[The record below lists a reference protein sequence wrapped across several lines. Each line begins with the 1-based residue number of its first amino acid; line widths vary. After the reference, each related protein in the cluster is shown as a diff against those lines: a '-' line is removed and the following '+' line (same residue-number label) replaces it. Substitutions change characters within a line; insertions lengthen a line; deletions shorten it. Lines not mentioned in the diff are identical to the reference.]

1 MLFMLVVV
9 LGYAH
14 NFVLVFCVRLL
25 VACVIVDSSYAI
37 IVDIAVV
44 WRYCGVHSRVVV
56 GLVGGG
62 SVVAVSASC
71 LWSVGCLSLFHVLS
85 NVICSGVCC

>member
-1 MLFMLVVV
+1 MLLCGSCLLYCSQLSALRLSACLLSMLFMLVVV

-14 NFVLVFCVRLL
+14 NFVLMFCVRLL

-56 GLVGGG
+56 GLVGG
-62 SVVAVSASC
+62 
-71 LWSVGCLSLFHVLS
+71 
-85 NVICSGVCC
+85 VCCGCFC

>member
-1 MLFMLVVV
+1 MLVVV
-9 LGYAH
+9 LGFPH
-14 NFVLVFCVRLL
+14 NFVLMFCVRLI
-25 VACVIVDSSYAI
+25 VACVIVDFLYAI

-56 GLVGGG
+56 GLVGG
-62 SVVAVSASC
+62 SAVDVSASW

-85 NVICSGVCC
+85 NVICSDVCY